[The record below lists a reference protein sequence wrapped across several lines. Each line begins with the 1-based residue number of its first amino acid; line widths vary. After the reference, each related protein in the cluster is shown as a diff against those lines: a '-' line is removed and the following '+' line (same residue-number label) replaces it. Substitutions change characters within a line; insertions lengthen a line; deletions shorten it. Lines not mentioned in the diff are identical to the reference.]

1 MVVLEAA
8 IRRESGTRGSDVDF
22 EVVAGDDVQPSV
34 EKRSKFFQNFWIC
47 TQVGI
52 GLFK

>member
-1 MVVLEAA
+1 MVVLEVA
-8 IRRESGTRGSDVDF
+8 IRRESGRGSDVDS

-34 EKRSKFFQNFWIC
+34 EKRSKFFQNFWSC

>member
-8 IRRESGTRGSDVDF
+8 VRRESARGSDVDS
-22 EVVAGDDVQPSV
+22 EVVAGADVQSSV
-34 EKRSKFFQNFWIC
+34 EKRSKFFQKFRIC

-52 GLFK
+52 GLFQ